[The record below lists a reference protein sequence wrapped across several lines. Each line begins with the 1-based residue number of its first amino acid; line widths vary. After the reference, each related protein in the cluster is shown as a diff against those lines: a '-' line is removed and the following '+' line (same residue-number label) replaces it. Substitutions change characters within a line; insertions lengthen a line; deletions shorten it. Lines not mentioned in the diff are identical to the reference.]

1 MCLDAEKGKRESTEP
16 KELKRKIERKRCK
29 LHLLNQ
35 AKPCQQHLT
44 VDFHHF
50 HSLDAVV
57 LTDDVLNLRVGRRKK
72 DNDSG
77 PLHHHLASTEEEI
90 LISIAR

>member
-1 MCLDAEKGKRESTEP
+1 MQIKFAL
-16 KELKRKIERKRCK
+16 
-29 LHLLNQ
+29 LHLLDQ
-35 AKPCQQHLT
+35 AEPSQQHLT